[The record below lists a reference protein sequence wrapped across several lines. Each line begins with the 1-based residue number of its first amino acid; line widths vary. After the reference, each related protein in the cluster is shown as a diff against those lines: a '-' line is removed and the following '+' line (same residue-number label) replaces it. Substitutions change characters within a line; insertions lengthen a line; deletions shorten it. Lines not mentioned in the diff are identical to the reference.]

1 MITHSGTSWRRWKC
15 ALGALVTAGLVMG
28 AAGAARADGG
38 LTLDEAIRR
47 ALRDN
52 PRLSA
57 ARAQADAAGSA
68 AGAASWG
75 RLPRVQGELGA
86 SRTDHPVY
94 VFGSLLA
101 QERFG
106 PANFGTFN
114 PQTGTFDLSILNTP
128 DPVTNVR
135 AAVSVHQPLWTG
147 GALTSGVKAS
157 RAQAEAARD
166 QSARAAQETAYN
178 TEKAFRYSLLA
189 DEKAALLRESLA
201 TARLEAV
208 RVESLWA
215 EGLALQSDR
224 QALKAHVLETEASL
238 ASAEADS
245 AEARSMLGLVL
256 GADGPVTDTLV
267 QPDNGAGVSVPSLS
281 AAIEASADRRDVQAA
296 HQNARAASAG
306 VGLAR
311 AQLFP
316 AFEVMAQTEHNSK
329 DFLGEG
335 GNQWMVGLGARM
347 SLDAGVAGRVRA
359 ARAKTRA
366 AREMADAARENA
378 RHEVRTAYDRLQ
390 AAEQRVTA
398 LEAAV
403 VSARESF
410 DLMDKRH
417 AEGLVT
423 TLDLTQSQNNLTRTE
438 LAAASARHERALA
451 RTALELAAGTL
462 QLPEESR

>member
-1 MITHSGTSWRRWKC
+1 MITHSVTPRRRWSY
-15 ALGALVTAGLVMG
+15 ALGALVAALMV
-28 AAGAARADGG
+28 AGAARADGG

-47 ALRDN
+47 ALREN
-52 PRLSA
+52 PRLGA

-75 RLPRVQGELGA
+75 RLPRVEGELGA

-106 PANFGTFN
+106 PANFGTFD
-114 PQTGTFDLSILNTP
+114 PQAGAFDLSILNTP

-147 GALTSGVKAS
+147 GAITSGLTAS

-166 QSARAAQETAYN
+166 RGERAAMETAYN

-224 QALKAHVLETEASL
+224 QALNAHVLEMQASV

-256 GADGPVTDTLV
+256 GADGPIAETLV
-267 QPDNGAGVSVPSLS
+267 QPDDQPGVSVPSLS
-281 AAIEASADRRDVQAA
+281 AAVEASSDRRDVRAA
-296 HQNARAASAG
+296 RQNLRAASAG

-311 AQLFP
+311 SQLFP

-335 GNQWMVGLGARM
+335 GNQWMVALGARM

-359 ARAKTRA
+359 AQAQSRA
-366 AREMADAARENA
+366 ARDMADAARENA
-378 RHEVRTAYDRLQ
+378 RHEARVAFDRLK
-390 AAEQRVTA
+390 AAELRATA

-410 DLMDKRH
+410 RLMEERH
-417 AEGLVT
+417 TEGLVT

-451 RTALELAAGTL
+451 RTALRLAAGTL
-462 QLPEESR
+462 ELPEESR